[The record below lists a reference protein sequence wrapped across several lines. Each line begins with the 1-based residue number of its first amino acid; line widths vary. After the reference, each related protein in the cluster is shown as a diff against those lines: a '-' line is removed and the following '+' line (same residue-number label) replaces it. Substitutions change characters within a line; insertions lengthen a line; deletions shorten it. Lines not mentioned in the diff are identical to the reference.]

1 MNMVEFVETTEFT
14 RKADKLLTPLELR
27 LVQREIA
34 IDPMRGDVIQ
44 GTGGARKLRVALPS
58 KGKGKRGGARV
69 VYYYQDSQGR
79 VYLIRVYLIDVY
91 TKSRQADL
99 SEAQKQQLYQLVKT
113 GLVGE

>member
-1 MNMVEFVETTEFT
+1 MVEFVETAEFT

-34 IDPMRGDVIQ
+34 IDPVRGDVIQ

-69 VYYYQDSQGR
+69 VYYYQDSRG
-79 VYLIRVYLIDVY
+79 RVYLIDVY
-91 TKSRQADL
+91 TKSRQDDL
-99 SEAQKQQLYQLVKT
+99 SEAQKQQLYQLIKT
-113 GLVGE
+113 GLAGE